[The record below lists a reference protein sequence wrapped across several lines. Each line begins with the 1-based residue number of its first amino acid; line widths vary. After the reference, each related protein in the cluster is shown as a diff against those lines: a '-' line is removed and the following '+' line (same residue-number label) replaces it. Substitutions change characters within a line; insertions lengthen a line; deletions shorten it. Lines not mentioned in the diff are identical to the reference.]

1 MLAMP
6 HCPTSPLQHLIQH
19 CCTATT
25 TARPGMGQ
33 PWDGMM
39 NGFAH
44 GTIQPEGC
52 RPKEQ
57 HLLHPPR
64 AAQPQHCKLAIK
76 LTALAFE
83 YPKC

>member
-1 MLAMP
+1 MGWDGEGDRNGDRDGMGWD
-6 HCPTSPLQHLIQH
+6 
-19 CCTATT
+19 
-25 TARPGMGQ
+25 GMGQ